1 MKTSHRRKN
10 LFNPESVVV
19 WKHAKVESLFVF
31 SPRHKSILFCSRLN
45 ENVLKEIVRIQ
56 GGNEEHYHSGVLLD
70 KEVQRKSLQWIREQ
84 STAPNC
90 MESLDTHDNDI
101 KPHVIEL

>member
-1 MKTSHRRKN
+1 MRKLNHYSFSRLGIRANSSALGSTKTSRK
-10 LFNPESVVV
+10 
-19 WKHAKVESLFVF
+19 
-31 SPRHKSILFCSRLN
+31 RLSGF
-45 ENVLKEIVRIQ
+45 R
-56 GGNEEHYHSGVLLD
+56 GGNEEHYHSGVSLD

-84 STAPNC
+84 SMAPNC